1 MSIRTTSQRPRCV
14 SSLECESPF
23 REPEE
28 AREEKAKGKR
38 EVMVRDS
45 EDRRGRAAKEAE
57 RKGGA
62 SQMDNARS
70 VASESKV

>member
-1 MSIRTTSQRPRCV
+1 MSIGTTSRRPRCV
-14 SSLECESPF
+14 SSLECENPF

-28 AREEKAKGKR
+28 VREEKAKGKR

-45 EDRRGRAAKEAE
+45 EDRRRKAAREAE

-62 SQMDNARS
+62 SQMADDRS
-70 VASESKV
+70 AASESRV

>member
-1 MSIRTTSQRPRCV
+1 MSIGTTSQRPRCA

-28 AREEKAKGKR
+28 AREERARGKH
-38 EVMVRDS
+38 EVMARDS
-45 EDRRGRAAKEAE
+45 EDRRERAAREAE

-70 VASESKV
+70 AALESRA